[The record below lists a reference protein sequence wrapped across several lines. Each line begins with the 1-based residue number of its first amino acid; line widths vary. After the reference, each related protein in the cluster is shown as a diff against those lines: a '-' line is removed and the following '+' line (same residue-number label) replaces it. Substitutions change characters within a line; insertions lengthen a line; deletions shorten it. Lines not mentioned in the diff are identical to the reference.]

1 MRLLWQLEQQ
11 EEGDDPSSAVWL
23 ATSDI
28 RGFIETEQEFS
39 FMEVSKICFLGK
51 VSINISQ
58 FLYLEVKSGGFP
70 GGSAVKNPSANAGD
84 VGSIPG
90 SERSSGEENGN
101 PFLENPM
108 DRGPW
113 QTTVYGI
120 SRESHNLVTNTTAKV
135 KFT

>member
-1 MRLLWQLEQQ
+1 MK
-11 EEGDDPSSAVWL
+11 
-23 ATSDI
+23 
-28 RGFIETEQEFS
+28 
-39 FMEVSKICFLGK
+39 VSKICFLGK
-51 VSINISQ
+51 ISINISQ
-58 FLYLEVKSGGFP
+58 FLYLKVKSGGFP